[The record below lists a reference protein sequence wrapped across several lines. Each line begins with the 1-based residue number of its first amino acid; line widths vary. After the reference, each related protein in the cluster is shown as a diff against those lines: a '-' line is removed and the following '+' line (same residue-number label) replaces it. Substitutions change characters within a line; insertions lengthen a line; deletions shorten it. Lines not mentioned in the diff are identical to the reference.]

1 MLDWPTIVFI
11 IIMMFGY
18 SIIDTWRE
26 SGKDSTAQ
34 QIESC
39 QKACKGKMLEY
50 DADLKQCKCMEGDR

>member
-1 MLDWPTIVFI
+1 
-11 IIMMFGY
+11 MMFGY

-26 SGKDSTAQ
+26 SGKDSVAQ